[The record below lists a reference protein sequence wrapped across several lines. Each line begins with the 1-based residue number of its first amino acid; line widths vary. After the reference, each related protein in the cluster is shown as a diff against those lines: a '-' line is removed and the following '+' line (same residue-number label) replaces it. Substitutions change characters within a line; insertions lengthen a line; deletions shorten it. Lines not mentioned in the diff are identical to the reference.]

1 MGLIVGGVISITLVF
16 IFLFL
21 MIEKLCKKIKKG
33 DFEIEITFLK
43 IFKVHI
49 RTSLKSSLNNKK

>member
-1 MGLIVGGVISITLVF
+1 MEIIVFGIIAITFVF
-16 IFLFL
+16 VFLFL
-21 MIEKLCKKIKKG
+21 ITEKLCKKINKG
-33 DFEIEITFLK
+33 NFEIEITFLK